1 MSTTG
6 AVRQSV
12 IVVLAVMVGA
22 AIAAPVTPPSPVS
35 AWLLDEG
42 AGTTTQQWGGS
53 KTGTL
58 YQNASFSSDTPF
70 AYTGNHSLSLSGVW
84 GDRAILD
91 GTATGSAG
99 TFQFWVK
106 PNDTAA
112 PQYLIDGTNGH
123 RTLVYRTS
131 ATNYQMYLNQ
141 TNIGG
146 FPASFTPTDDWTH
159 MAVVWDNALPTEK
172 EKVYINGV
180 QQRAYNVGVSDRD
193 PTQVWLG
200 SRFSNNEA
208 LNGKIDEYA
217 VWNEPLSPDH
227 IEWLA
232 QNSLKSIPT
241 TTAPPSWPSSG
252 WVLDEGSGTQVGEW
266 HGVRTGTLGSS
277 GGATAPTWSTDTP
290 FAYPGNTSLE
300 FTGTGVG
307 VPSGYARLQGRGTG
321 SEGSI
326 AFWVSGD
333 PGENGKY
340 IMDAS
345 PGNRALMYRYGD
357 GSAGQSIGVYLNNS
371 GLGTAGSTLVPD
383 TGDWTHVALVWDNSL
398 PAAKQKL
405 YRDGELLHTWNV
417 ATTPRN
423 PAEFFLGSRYSLN
436 EGWDGNIDEFG
447 VWDKALSPSE
457 VLWLAR
463 NSVTSIPPAAPAAP
477 TTAWLLDE
485 GTGTRLSETSG
496 PRVGQI
502 GAQSGATAPAW
513 STDTPFGYAGNHSL
527 QFDGTGVGEPSGWC
541 RLDGAPSGVQG
552 TISVWVTQDENGK
565 YLMDASNGSRTLM
578 YRGGA
583 GTGTDSF
590 GVYLNQT
597 SVGSVNAA
605 LVPDDGSW
613 THVAMVW
620 DNSLNTEKQKFYRN
634 GELFATGNATVS
646 ARDPANVYLGS
657 RFSLNE
663 GWGGKMDE
671 YALWSSPL
679 PPEQVYWLAHNS
691 LSTLDAITTPPPVP
705 VSGWLLDEGSGTQL
719 NQWKG
724 PRTGEIGGN
733 TGVAAPS
740 WSTDTPFAYAG
751 NRSLE
756 FDSPAG
762 IGAPAAW
769 AQLEGHTTASKGT
782 VSFWVLDDDGA
793 NPRYILDAT
802 NGSRTLMY
810 RHGSGFGT
818 YINQAS
824 IGTVPNDLVPV
835 GEWTHVAITWDN
847 SLAANKQ
854 KVYMNGVLHYT
865 SNTAVGARNPAEVFL
880 GCRFAK
886 TEGWNGRMDEYGL
899 WNSVLTPWQ
908 IQWLTNHSL
917 RSIPTT
923 VPREPVAAWLFNEGA
938 GTAAAP
944 LYGSN
949 PGTLHSNVGWSTN
962 TPHGYLGDHALY
974 FDGTSDNRVNFPGH
988 HFGTQGSMQVW
999 AYRQGG
1005 AQYLLDSSPGAR
1017 TLLYAHYSLFM
1028 NNTYLGT
1035 INGELIPDNEWTQL
1049 LITWDNDATDGMR
1062 QKIYKNGDLFAY
1074 FDAVLNPRD
1083 PAMLWLGNRYSNNE
1097 PWRGMID
1104 EYALWDVVLTPQEIG
1119 WLYQNSL
1126 ALIPEPATLALLG
1139 LGLAAL
1145 ARRRRR

>member
-1 MSTTG
+1 MRTTG
-6 AVRQSV
+6 AVGLSV
-12 IVVLAVMVGA
+12 IVVLAVLVGA
-22 AIAAPVTPPSPVS
+22 AVAAPVMPPSPTS
-35 AWLLDEG
+35 GWLLDEG
-42 AGTTTQQWGGS
+42 SGSTTHQWDGS

-58 YQNASFSSDTPF
+58 YQNAGFSTDTPF
-70 AYTGNHSLSLSGVW
+70 AYTGNHSLSLSGVG

-106 PNDTAA
+106 PNDTGD

-123 RTLVYRTS
+123 RTLIYRTS
-131 ATNYQMYLNQ
+131 PTNYQMYLNQ
-141 TNIGG
+141 ANIGG
-146 FPASFTPTDDWTH
+146 FPTSFTPTDEWTH

-180 QQRAYNVGVSDRD
+180 QQSAYNVGVSDRD
-193 PTQVWLG
+193 PAQVWLG

-217 VWNEPLSPDH
+217 VWNEPLNPDH

-232 QNSLKSIPT
+232 QNSLKSIPAPA
-241 TTAPPSWPSSG
+241 APPSWPASG
-252 WVLDEGSGTQVGEW
+252 WVLDEGSGTQLGEW
-266 HGVRTGTLGSS
+266 HGVRTGSLGSS

-290 FAYPGNTSLE
+290 FAYTGNTSLE
-300 FTGTGVG
+300 FTGTSTG
-307 VPSGYARLQGRGTG
+307 VPAGYARLEGRGTG
-321 SEGSI
+321 DQGAI

-333 PGENGKY
+333 PSEDGKY

-345 PGNRALMYRYGD
+345 GGNRTLMYRYGTGTGSD
-357 GSAGQSIGVYLNNS
+357 GFGVYHHNS
-371 GLGTAGSTLVPD
+371 SLGGARNTLVPD

-423 PAEFFLGSRYSLN
+423 PAEFFLGSRYSLD

-447 VWDKALSPSE
+447 VWEKALSPSE

-463 NSVTSIPPAAPAAP
+463 NSVTAIPPSAPP
-477 TTAWLLDE
+477 TPITAWLLDE
-485 GTGTRLSETSG
+485 GTGTRVSETSG
-496 PRVGQI
+496 PRVGQL
-502 GAQSGATAPAW
+502 GAQTGATAPAW
-513 STDTPFGYAGNHSL
+513 STDTPFGYAGDHSL
-527 QFDGTGVGEPSGWC
+527 QFDGTGVGEPSGWA

-552 TISVWVTQDENGK
+552 TISLWVTQDENGK

-583 GTGTDSF
+583 GSGTDNF

-597 SVGSVNAA
+597 SVGSVNAG

-620 DNSLNTEKQKFYRN
+620 DNALSTERQKFYRN

-646 ARDPANVYLGS
+646 AVEPANVYLGS

-671 YALWSSPL
+671 YALWDSAL

-691 LSTLDAITTPPPVP
+691 LNTLDGLTAPPPVP
-705 VSGWLLDEGSGTQL
+705 VSGWLLDEGSGSQL
-719 NQWKG
+719 AQWKG
-724 PRTGEIGGN
+724 TRTGDLAGPTGG
-733 TGVAAPS
+733 PE

-751 NRSLE
+751 NHSLR
-756 FDSPAG
+756 FDNVPGTADR
-762 IGAPAAW
+762 AR
-769 AQLEGHTTASKGT
+769 LDGHTSATKGT
-782 VSFWVLDDDGA
+782 VSFWVSQLGDGK
-793 NPRYILDAT
+793 YIMDAS
-802 NGSRTLMY
+802 NGDRTLMY
-810 RHGSGFGT
+810 RYGNGDAAENFGV
-818 YINQAS
+818 YLNQS
-824 IGTVPNDLVPV
+824 SLGTVDASLVP
-835 GEWTHVAITWDN
+835 GDGTWTHVAMTWDN
-847 SLAANKQ
+847 SLAANRQ
-854 KVYMNGVLHYT
+854 KIYKDGVLFAT
-865 SNTAVGARNPAEVFL
+865 SNVTVGARNPADIFL
-880 GCRFAK
+880 GSRYSLN
-886 TEGWNGRMDEYGL
+886 EGWNGRIDEYGL

-908 IQWLTNHSL
+908 IQWLANHSL

-923 VPREPVAAWLFNEGA
+923 VPREPVAAWLFNEGT
-938 GTAAAP
+938 GQTANP
-944 LYGSN
+944 LYGTQA
-949 PGTLHSNVGWSTN
+949 GTLHSNVGWSTS
-962 TPHGYLGDHALY
+962 TPHGNLGDHALY

-1028 NNTYLGT
+1028 NDTYLGT
-1035 INGELIPDNEWTQL
+1035 LDGELIPDDEWTQL

-1074 FDAVLNPRD
+1074 FDAILNPQD